1 MQVSNAQSET
11 QRRTWVRKVPRWIVA
26 LGILALMPELMGLG
40 GCPCGDDADCPDGDF
55 CDEGACVDCRDD
67 ADCSP
72 ELPVCVDTF
81 CEECGVAADCD
92 DADACTTDTCDE
104 NNECMSADVE
114 CPEGETCVDGDC
126 EVTCTADSDCEDAD
140 VCTMDACVDGICINV
155 EVNCDDGDLCTL
167 DSCDSA
173 VGCANDPLCDAGFEC
188 DPDTGEC
195 FAPCTSDVECDDDDL
210 CTTDTCT
217 DGICSNAE
225 VDCEDD
231 DACTIA
237 SCDPDTGDCVT
248 DPLCDDGDLCTTGNC
263 TDGVCDFVATVC
275 SPGLSCN
282 PASGDCDDATSMQVD
297 VLQLGG
303 FSYPTGLFRCG
314 APEDPQDPSESCP
327 EGSGCDEYHWH
338 SDTVAAIASVTGGAN
353 VSGNTIDDPDLCM
366 CGHGKVS
373 EVTRTM
379 ISLDGFELANYLS
392 LTNLD
397 ELPAAGACPP

>member
-1 MQVSNAQSET
+1 MQVSNVQSET
-11 QRRTWVRKVPRWIVA
+11 QRRTWVGTVSRWIVV
-26 LGILALMPELMGLG
+26 LGLLALMPELMGLG

-55 CDEGACVDCRDD
+55 CDEGACVDCRDN
-67 ADCSP
+67 ADCST

-81 CEECGVAADCD
+81 CEECGQAADCD
-92 DADACTTDTCDE
+92 DGNACTTDTCDE
-104 NNECMSADVE
+104 INECVRDA
-114 CPEGETCVDGDC
+114 
-126 EVTCTADSDCEDAD
+126 VTCDDD
-140 VCTMDACVDGICINV
+140 DAC
-155 EVNCDDGDLCTL
+155 TT
-167 DSCDSA
+167 DSCDPA
-173 VGCANDPLCDAGFEC
+173 VGCENDTVVCKAGFEC

-195 FAPCTSDVECDDDDL
+195 VAKPCTSD
-210 CTTDTCT
+210 
-217 DGICSNAE
+217 AE
-225 VDCEDD
+225 
-231 DACTIA
+231 
-237 SCDPDTGDCVT
+237 
-248 DPLCDDGDLCTTGNC
+248 CDDGDLCTTDDC
-263 TDGVCDFVATVC
+263 TDGVCDLVATVC

-282 PASGDCDDATSMQVD
+282 PATGECGDATPMQVD

-327 EGSGCDEYHWH
+327 DGSGCDEHHWH
-338 SDTVAAIASVTGGAN
+338 SDTVAAIASVTGDTN
-353 VSGNTIDDPDLCM
+353 VSGNTIDDPDTCM